1 MHGLQRYFLCVA
13 CLVPSFAALAES
25 TTSDW
30 KTLYAQTKPSIPFVY
45 SAGGL
50 CSGSLVA
57 PDIVLTARHCVE
69 SLRPVWISWPEKP
82 ALWEEARP
90 VHIDDKLDFAL
101 LRLTKPS
108 TRTPLVMRPAG
119 PLSVGESAATIGHPT
134 SSENSE
140 SPPFDLERSHVF
152 SAGYVSKFT
161 GKEVIVD
168 FSLSPGNS
176 GGPVL
181 DSQGRVIGVVS
192 RKLIQQFVGNIG
204 YAVAHEPVNAALK
217 KVESGHEENFSPW
230 DAPHDFALHIQFL
243 WDHYQKTLPTMN
255 NTYRTGFDFRYTI
268 SDRAVL
274 NYSNS
279 FALNKMK
286 FQSYGVGYRFYGEAQ
301 NKVPAT
307 TTVSLEALEYRPR
320 ESDKSRFYAHAYHVA
335 LGSPV
340 SPITLRLSWIRAAEN
355 SYFGLG
361 LILGN

>member
-1 MHGLQRYFLCVA
+1 MRGLQIRTFIVCGFVSSL
-13 CLVPSFAALAES
+13 AANADS
-25 TTSDW
+25 PVGDW
-30 KTLYAQTKPSIPFVY
+30 KTLYAQAKPSIPFVY

-50 CSGSLVA
+50 CSGALVA

-69 SLRPVWISWPEKP
+69 SLRPVWISWPEMP
-82 ALWEEARP
+82 AVWEEARP

-101 LRLTKPS
+101 LRLNKAS

-134 SSENSE
+134 SSENAE
-140 SPPFDLERSHVF
+140 EPPFDLERSHVF
-152 SAGYVSKFT
+152 SAGYISKFT

-176 GGPVL
+176 GGPVI
-181 DSQGRVIGVVS
+181 DSQGRVMGVVS

-217 KVESGHEENFSPW
+217 KVEGGHDAQFSPW

-243 WDHYQKTLPTMN
+243 WDHYQKSLPSMTSS
-255 NTYRTGFDFRYTI
+255 YRTGFDFRYTI
-268 SDRAVL
+268 ADRAVL

-279 FALNKMK
+279 FGLNHMN
-286 FQSYGVGYRFYGEAQ
+286 FQSYGLGYRFYGEAN

-307 TTVSLEALEYRPR
+307 ATLSLEALEYRPR
-320 ESDKSRFYAHAYHVA
+320 ESGTSRFYGEAYHLA
-335 LGSPV
+335 FGSPV
-340 SPITLRLSWIRAAEN
+340 SPLTLRLSWIRAAGN